1 MVGSIYFISMPYSD
15 FTKVKGRPVL
25 VFKHID
31 KDYLL
36 ILPLTSN
43 LKREG
48 ILITDNDIEDGK
60 LKKESVI
67 IVPKLTA
74 IDASL
79 IKGSRFIASLKE
91 TSFTKV
97 KHELCL
103 KLEC

>member
-31 KDYLL
+31 KDDFL

-43 LKREG
+43 LEREG
-48 ILITDNDIEDGK
+48 ILITNNDIVDGQ
-60 LKKESVI
+60 LKKESII

-79 IKGSRFIASLKE
+79 IKGSRFIATLKE

-97 KHELCL
+97 KRVLCL
-103 KLEC
+103 ELGC